1 MEKEFV
7 ISNLFSAYWM
17 SKCRVKGENPKV
29 LKTKTK
35 RDKQITLGYP
45 QVVTLYNRCKVLDH
59 RATRER
65 PSVSYW
71 SNQHVTLKQ
80 NNFICLAISWQI
92 AGKMFFPNL
101 LSINK
106 KQTNK
111 IHTLMGVYFPLHVQF
126 NFLFT
131 KFTPNLKKKN
141 KTNNSLV
148 HRWIFNLRK
157 RQRDWTHLSVFCSF

>member
-1 MEKEFV
+1 
-7 ISNLFSAYWM
+7 M

-106 KQTNK
+106 KQIK